1 MSKTYSHSVPEEVA
15 AQRIQEYGVGLFDPI
30 PTKSALKKA
39 LKKGFIQV
47 NGHIATTATLIQG
60 GEHIEFSPAPIQ
72 LPERKF
78 DLKLKVLFEDDYL
91 GIIEKP
97 PGVLVSGNSFMTI
110 ANALPQNLTSITQ
123 PDAVLPTP
131 VHRLDFA
138 TTGILLVGKTA
149 DCIRRLTRLF
159 EKKEIHKCYYAVT
172 MGSMDPKGII
182 DQNIDEKEAVTHFEQ
197 VASVNS
203 PRFNKLNLVKLL
215 PKTGRRHQ
223 LRIHLSGMGNPI
235 LGDRD
240 YSPEHLILKGKGM
253 YLHAYSLEFTH
264 PFSGKKVFETAPLPS
279 RFAKIF
285 PTESLP
291 D

>member
-1 MSKTYSHSVPEEVA
+1 
-15 AQRIQEYGVGLFDPI
+15 
-30 PTKSALKKA
+30 
-39 LKKGFIQV
+39 
-47 NGHIATTATLIQG
+47 
-60 GEHIEFSPAPIQ
+60 
-72 LPERKF
+72 
-78 DLKLKVLFEDDYL
+78 
-91 GIIEKP
+91 
-97 PGVLVSGNSFMTI
+97 
-110 ANALPQNLTSITQ
+110 
-123 PDAVLPTP
+123 
-131 VHRLDFA
+131 
-138 TTGILLVGKTA
+138 
-149 DCIRRLTRLF
+149 
-159 EKKEIHKCYYAVT
+159 
-172 MGSMDPKGII
+172 MDPKGII

>member
-1 MSKTYSHSVPEEVA
+1 LI
-15 AQRIQEYGVGLFDPI
+15 R
-30 PTKSALKKA
+30 
-39 LKKGFIQV
+39 V
-47 NGHIATTATLIQG
+47 NGRVATTATLIQG

-91 GIIEKP
+91 AIIDKP
-97 PGVLVSGNSFMTI
+97 AGVLVSGNSFMTI
-110 ANALPQNLTSITQ
+110 TNALPQNLTSSTQ
-123 PDAVLPTP
+123 ADAVLPKP

-149 DCIRRLTRLF
+149 DSIRRLTRLF
-159 EKKEIHKCYYAVT
+159 ENKEIHKCYYAVT
-172 MGSMDPKGII
+172 MGSMNPVGII
-182 DQNIDEKEAVTHFEQ
+182 DQDIEGKEATSHYEQ
-197 VASVNS
+197 VTSVNS
-203 PRFNKLNLVKLL
+203 PRFKQLNLVKLL

-264 PFSGKKVFETAPLPS
+264 PFSGQKVLETAPLPT

-285 PTESLP
+285 PKESLP